1 MSTTISDKTH
11 DRMIHKLEQFE
22 HELEAVADEHEIH
35 PCPLRLTQ
43 AQAKLDGARE
53 IFDIFNG
60 NI

>member
-1 MSTTISDKTH
+1 MIISDKRH
-11 DRMIHKLEQFE
+11 DRIIHQLEDFE
-22 HELEAVADEHEIH
+22 HELEAVADEHEFH

-53 IFDIFNG
+53 IFAILNG

>member
-1 MSTTISDKTH
+1 MKISDKTH
-11 DRMIHKLEQFE
+11 DRIIHQIADFE
-22 HELEAVADEHEIH
+22 HELEAVADEHEFY

-53 IFDIFNG
+53 IFAILNG

>member
-1 MSTTISDKTH
+1 
-11 DRMIHKLEQFE
+11 MIHKLEQFE

-53 IFDIFNG
+53 IFGIFNG
-60 NI
+60 DF